1 MNETT
6 LTQTIL
12 IVEDE
17 ARLAEILGEYLLRE
31 GFRTERAKDGKRAL
45 ELWRA
50 ARPDLILLDLM
61 LPLIDG
67 LEVARRVRAESDVP
81 IIMLTARDEEVDK
94 LVGLG
99 LGADD
104 YVVKPY
110 SPREVV
116 ARVKA
121 VLRRTN
127 GADKL
132 SVSYRVGALEVD
144 EAIGLARDDPH
155 VFDRR
160 GPVDGAEESIGE
172 GESAG
177 VFPIVRDVLLPVL
190 NVGVQIPLAGAD
202 RVEAVHPAPVDHGQ
216 PGDERVIDTH
226 GRVARSRQ
234 RNRFVVTRKALGRAL
249 GSGEASEHVIEGA
262 VLLDEEHEVL
272 DLLARLTH
280 DVAPRELAFDLGSDA
295 LGHEFRKRVDCVL
308 VHAAR
313 RHWAGVRRLLRRRAH
328 VIGGVVAGIRLAGG
342 GDHQDAH
349 RGDARRLQ
357 REPRSAHEGQDIS
370 GPALQGIGGRKLGST
385 P

>member
-1 MNETT
+1 MTEMSTK
-6 LTQTIL
+6 TIL

-17 ARLAEILGEYLLRE
+17 ARLAEILGEYLTRE

-127 GADKL
+127 GPSGAQG
-132 SVSYRVGALEVD
+132 SYQVGALSVD
-144 EAIGLARDDPH
+144 LSTYLTRCD
-155 VFDRR
+155 
-160 GPVDGAEESIGE
+160 
-172 GESAG
+172 
-177 VFPIVRDVLLPVL
+177 
-190 NVGVQIPLAGAD
+190 
-202 RVEAVHPAPVDHGQ
+202 
-216 PGDERVIDTH
+216 GDE
-226 GRVARSRQ
+226 VALTPSELHILAHLAKEPGVVRSRPE
-234 RNRFVVTRKALGRAL
+234 LL
-249 GSGEASEHVIEGA
+249 A
-262 VLLDEEHEVL
+262 VLGEDRFADH
-272 DLLARLTH
+272 RT
-280 DVAPRELAFDLGSDA
+280 
-295 LGHEFRKRVDCVL
+295 VD
-308 VHAAR
+308 
-313 RHWAGVRRLLRRRAH
+313 AH
-328 VIGGVVAGIRLAGG
+328 VKNLR
-342 GDHQDAH
+342 
-349 RGDARRLQ
+349 
-357 REPRSAHEGQDIS
+357 
-370 GPALQGIGGRKLGST
+370 RKLGT
-385 P
+385 CGEQLETVRGVGYRVRP

>member
-1 MNETT
+1 MNKV
-6 LTQTIL
+6 IL

-17 ARLAEILGEYLLRE
+17 ARLAEILGEYLVRE

-127 GADKL
+127 AHAPSGLL
-132 SVSYRVGALEVD
+132 SVGALSVD
-144 EAIGLARDDPH
+144 LSTYLTRCHGEEIALTPSELQILAHLAREP
-155 VFDRR
+155 
-160 GPVDGAEESIGE
+160 
-172 GESAG
+172 G
-177 VFPIVRDVLLPVL
+177 VVR
-190 NVGVQIPLAGAD
+190 
-202 RVEAVHPAPVDHGQ
+202 
-216 PGDERVIDTH
+216 
-226 GRVARSRQ
+226 
-234 RNRFVVTRKALGRAL
+234 GRAEL
-249 GSGEASEHVIEGA
+249 LA
-262 VLLDEEHEVL
+262 VLGDDRFA
-272 DLLARLTH
+272 DLRT
-280 DVAPRELAFDLGSDA
+280 
-295 LGHEFRKRVDCVL
+295 VD
-308 VHAAR
+308 
-313 RHWAGVRRLLRRRAH
+313 AH
-328 VIGGVVAGIRLAGG
+328 VKNLR
-342 GDHQDAH
+342 
-349 RGDARRLQ
+349 
-357 REPRSAHEGQDIS
+357 
-370 GPALQGIGGRKLGST
+370 RKLGPCGDQLET
-385 P
+385 VRGVGYRVRP